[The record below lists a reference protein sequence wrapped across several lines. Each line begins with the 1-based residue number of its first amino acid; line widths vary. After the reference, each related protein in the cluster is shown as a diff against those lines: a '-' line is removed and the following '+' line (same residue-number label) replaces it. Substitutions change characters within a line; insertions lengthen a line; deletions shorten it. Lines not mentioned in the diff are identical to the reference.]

1 MIRLTDKKLPAGLH
15 QDVSQEM
22 IHFVQ
27 AWPPLGRCG
36 RIQRFLQSWAG
47 AGARGITFPVP
58 LSREMQHLKPKKSH
72 CPETGTG
79 HRVEWAS
86 LQQRCVQDGWPTLWT
101 DLGNQLWYPDWWS
114 ESDAV
119 TIRLSHAGWEGKS
132 PRPAGWRQQM
142 SYHGT
147 LPHLALRWWFAFQSS
162 FIQRKTV
169 MKLLAY
175 FWIEYF
181 EV

>member
-58 LSREMQHLKPKKSH
+58 LAREMQHLKPKKSH
-72 CPETGTG
+72 CPETGDRASGGVGITAAALCTG
-79 HRVEWAS
+79 WLANAV
-86 LQQRCVQDGWPTLWT
+86 DGF
-101 DLGNQLWYPDWWS
+101 
-114 ESDAV
+114 
-119 TIRLSHAGWEGKS
+119 GKS
-132 PRPAGWRQQM
+132 AVVPRLM
-142 SYHGT
+142 
-147 LPHLALRWWFAFQSS
+147 
-162 FIQRKTV
+162 
-169 MKLLAY
+169 
-175 FWIEYF
+175 E
-181 EV
+181 